1 MLLAINRGAGQNMGF
16 PDTCNTPQPAGTVPI
31 PYPNIAMHAQANPTA
46 QIVRISGMNA
56 LNQSSLISM
65 TTGDEAGVAHSSF
78 KQQAT
83 FAMGHPLVSIEAMPA
98 ICLACPT
105 TGYNMNCS
113 SALVAVPSVT
123 TVFYTMLV
131 GEPNH
136 SLGLPYRGPQASADS
151 SSVDHSRVLN
161 PSQHAALAELMRE
174 GDVVA
179 KLVGDDV
186 GYLQIPHFSSM
197 TSTLVFRALRRLGG
211 EALTSLVLDLRG
223 NPGGDTDAMQS
234 LADDFL
240 PPDAVIYRRI
250 DEDGDETSYRARQ
263 AEPYEQSLYL
273 LVDGRTASAAELF
286 TGCLQHHRRAVVIGE
301 PTVGKGQMQ
310 RIFPT
315 GEDAG
320 ALYATIADCRLPD
333 GTELQ
338 GRGIEPDVCVAAS
351 SPDDTAD
358 PVLAMALSLVSA
370 T

>member
-1 MLLAINRGAGQNMGF
+1 M
-16 PDTCNTPQPAGTVPI
+16 
-31 PYPNIAMHAQANPTA
+31 
-46 QIVRISGMNA
+46 
-56 LNQSSLISM
+56 
-65 TTGDEAGVAHSSF
+65 
-78 KQQAT
+78 
-83 FAMGHPLVSIEAMPA
+83 VSIEAMPA

-105 TGYNMNCS
+105 TGNNMNCS

-131 GEPNH
+131 GEP
-136 SLGLPYRGPQASADS
+136 QASSDS
-151 SSVDHSRVLN
+151 SSVDHSRVLS
-161 PSQHAALAELMRE
+161 PSEHAALAELMRE

-197 TSTLVFRALRRLGG
+197 TPTLVFRALRRLGG
-211 EALTSLVLDLRG
+211 DALTSLVLDLRG
-223 NPGGDTDAMQS
+223 NPGGDTDAMLS

-263 AEPYEQSLYL
+263 ADPYEQSLYL

-286 TGCLQHHRRAVVIGE
+286 AGCMQHHRRALVIGE
-301 PTVGKGQMQ
+301 PTFGKGQMQ

-315 GEDAG
+315 GEDSG

-338 GRGIEPDVCVAAS
+338 GRGIEPDVCVSA

-358 PVLAMALSLVSA
+358 PALAMALSHVSA
-370 T
+370 TRGSGRTSSADTGACPGAPVR